1 MGGILSI
8 LANLFVSTVPTV
20 LFVFLLFVIF
30 NQFLFKPLT
39 AVMKK
44 QEETTGAMG
53 RARSRPLGRG
63 KSAPARYYFPGGPGR
78 KSTASG
84 RRPGVPC
91 SRIGKPQSTGR
102 ESSQRL

>member
-30 NQFLFKPLT
+30 NQFLFKPLP

-44 QEETTGAMG
+44 
-53 RARSRPLGRG
+53 
-63 KSAPARYYFPGGPGR
+63 
-78 KSTASG
+78 
-84 RRPGVPC
+84 
-91 SRIGKPQSTGR
+91 R
-102 ESSQRL
+102 E